1 MRCENQSTVIVALLG
16 VLLTIAPVEAQR
28 PGGGR
33 GSGRPPDREQL
44 EQRIRAQMGRMM
56 QQRLGLDETQA
67 EDLSEVVQRFETRRQ
82 ALARSEQAARRRVE
96 ALVLDGNGDQE
107 EARELVERIAE
118 LRVQDAELFEQ
129 EQEALSA
136 VLNPTQVLQLQV
148 LREDLGRR
156 IRVLRDNRPDA
167 RRPGRVREPRR
178 GRGR

>member
-33 GSGRPPDREQL
+33 GSGSSPDRERL
-44 EQRIRAQMGRMM
+44 EQRVRAQMGRMM

-67 EDLSEVVQRFETRRQ
+67 GDLSLVVQGFQTQREE
-82 ALARSEQAARRRVE
+82 LVRSEQAARRRVE
-96 ALVLDGNGDQE
+96 ALMLDGNGDQE
-107 EARELVERIAE
+107 EARELIERIAE

-129 EQEALSA
+129 EQEALLE
-136 VLNPTQVLQLQV
+136 VLSPTQVLELQA

-156 IRVLRDNRPDA
+156 IRVLRDSRPNA
-167 RRPGRVREPRR
+167 RRRGRVREPER